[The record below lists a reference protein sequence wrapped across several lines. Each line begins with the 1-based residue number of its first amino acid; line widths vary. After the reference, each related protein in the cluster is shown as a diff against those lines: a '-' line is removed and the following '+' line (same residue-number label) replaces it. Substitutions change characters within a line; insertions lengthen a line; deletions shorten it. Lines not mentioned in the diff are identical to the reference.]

1 MLVGKIMTKN
11 ALVLS
16 RSDSV
21 HKAFLLLK
29 DNKIRHLPVVERKKV
44 VGIVT
49 DRDIRHFIVP
59 RKDPRTKGKF
69 NYQLRELTVEEVM
82 TPDPITVTPDTNIER
97 VARLMLEHKIG
108 GIPVVDEKQMLVGI
122 VTEEDALR
130 VFVELMG
137 ILVSDKRIDVTMD
150 TRPRA
155 FERVCQIMQ
164 NHGASVVSVGLSPEK
179 KKGKRTYYFRL
190 SVRELEPVIAAL
202 NQEGF
207 TAISS

>member
-1 MLVGKIMTKN
+1 MLVGEIMAKN
-11 ALVLS
+11 TLVLS
-16 RSDSV
+16 RNDSV

-59 RKDPRTKGKF
+59 RRDPRTKGKF

-82 TPDPITVTPDTNIER
+82 TPDPITVTPDTNIEQ
-97 VARLMLEHKIG
+97 VARLLLKHKIG
-108 GIPVVDEKQMLVGI
+108 GLPVIDEKQRLIGI
-122 VTEEDALR
+122 VTEEDTLR

-150 TRPRA
+150 TRPRT

-164 NHGASVVSVGLSPEK
+164 NHGASVVSVGLSPAK
-179 KKGKRTYYFRL
+179 KKGKRTYYFRI
-190 SVRELEPVIAAL
+190 SVRELELVIAAL
-202 NQEGF
+202 NREGF
-207 TAISS
+207 PTISS

>member
-11 ALVLS
+11 TLVLS

>member
-1 MLVGKIMTKN
+1 MLVSDIMTKN
-11 ALVLS
+11 TLVLS
-16 RSDSV
+16 KSDSV

-29 DNKIRHLPVVERKKV
+29 DNKIRHLPVVEKNKV

-49 DRDIRHFIVP
+49 DRDIRHFIIP
-59 RKDPRTKGKF
+59 RKDPKTKGKF
-69 NYQLRELTVEEVM
+69 NYQLRELAVEDVM
-82 TPDPITVTPDTNIER
+82 TPDPITVTPNNRIDQ

-108 GIPVVDEKQMLVGI
+108 GLPVVDKKQRLVGI

-150 TRPRA
+150 SRPRT
-155 FERVCQIMQ
+155 FERACQIIE
-164 NHGASVVSVGLSPEK
+164 NNGASVISVGLSPEK
-179 KKGKRTYYFRL
+179 TKGKRTYYFRI
-190 SVRELEPVIAAL
+190 SVRKLEPVIAAL

-207 TAISS
+207 SAISS

>member
-11 ALVLS
+11 TLVLS

-108 GIPVVDEKQMLVGI
+108 GIPVVDEKQRLVGI

-137 ILVSDKRIDVTMD
+137 ILVSDKRIDITMD